1 MIKNNSYEYEDD
13 LDILY
18 VNNNPTKEKVE
29 GSMIFGNVVADIGF
43 DGKVLGVEIDSASN
57 FLKISPA
64 ILNNLNVAEVRV
76 MHLGSMVSFGIVI
89 KTPLKEHVFQFAVPE
104 DHKKVP
110 VISY

>member
-1 MIKNNSYEYEDD
+1 MKKDNYEYEND

-18 VNNNPTKEKVE
+18 INNNPDKEKVE
-29 GSMIFGNVVADIGF
+29 GSMVFGNVVVDVGVE
-43 DGKVLGVEIDSASN
+43 GKILGVEIDPASK
-57 FLKISPA
+57 FLNLSPE
-64 ILNNLNVAEVRV
+64 ILSNLDVAEVRV
-76 MHLGSMVSFGIVI
+76 MHLGNMVTFGIVI